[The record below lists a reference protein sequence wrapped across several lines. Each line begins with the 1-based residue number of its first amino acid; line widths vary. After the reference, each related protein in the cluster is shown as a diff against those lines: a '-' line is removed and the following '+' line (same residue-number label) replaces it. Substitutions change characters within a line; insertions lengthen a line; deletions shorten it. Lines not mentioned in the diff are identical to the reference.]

1 MQVHT
6 QKFRFGLFLIISS
19 LSLLVLLAVVTSRHL
34 FKKTDKY
41 YIAYENV
48 SVSGLE
54 VGSPVKYLGITVGS
68 ISDIRID
75 PKNVNR
81 IIVEVSL
88 DKGTPIKQDAR
99 ADIAS
104 IGITG
109 LKMIEIHGGSNQ
121 APLLKPGQF
130 IRAGTSM
137 TMQITGK
144 AEVISEKL
152 ERLLNNL
159 NQVTQ
164 PEKMEKIYQLVEN
177 ATATFS
183 RLNQL
188 LSDNSQYL
196 AATLK
201 RSARITAQ
209 LDSMTA
215 AMKQSAE
222 EINRLIVSDTLKD
235 IIVNARAI
243 SEEIKKARLVDLV
256 KQLALVVERTNNILI
271 QVEHDLG
278 QGSQTFNESMK
289 ELRSSLEYLNQ
300 VTQMLSEDPSI
311 LIRGVRPGDIP
322 DKKLEK

>member
-1 MQVHT
+1 MEIHS
-6 QKFRFGLFLIISS
+6 QKFRFGLFLIVSS
-19 LSLLVLLAVVTSRHL
+19 LALLVLLAVVTSRHL
-34 FKKTDKY
+34 FKKADKY

-48 SVSGLE
+48 SVNGLE
-54 VGSPVKYLGITVGS
+54 IGSPVKYLGITVGS
-68 ISDIRID
+68 ITDIRID
-75 PKNVNR
+75 PKNINR
-81 IIVEVSL
+81 VIVEVSL

-109 LKMIEIHGGSNQ
+109 LKMIEIHGGSNE

-130 IRAGTSM
+130 IRPGTSI

-144 AEVISEKL
+144 AEVITEKL

-164 PEKMEKIYQLVEN
+164 PEKMEKIYTLVEN
-177 ATATFS
+177 ATRTFAQLNNILTTNS
-183 RLNQL
+183 RNL
-188 LSDNSQYL
+188 
-196 AATLK
+196 TLTLQ
-201 RSARITAQ
+201 RSAQIAAQ

-215 AMKQSAE
+215 ALNESAQE
-222 EINRLIVSDTLKD
+222 VRQLIVSDTLKE

-256 KQLALVVERTNNILI
+256 KQLALVVQRTNNILI
-271 QVEHDLG
+271 RVEHDLG

-289 ELRSSLEYLNQ
+289 ELRTALEYLNE
-300 VTQMLSEDPSI
+300 VSQMLSEDPSV
-311 LIRGVRPGDIP
+311 LLRGTKPGNIP
-322 DKKLEK
+322 DRKLEK